1 MSLGANLSSG
11 YTNNLNQAA
20 IKCGIPVVVQKECS
34 NACSNE
40 PPGPKNVQIPS
51 LIIPKVCPPP
61 TPAEFARYPKV
72 AVPCSVYTEALSTPN
87 GRCAALPAPTARF
100 AQYNR
105 YQPPLPCAPLPQS
118 ANMAGI
124 SKPSTRLCNITIP
137 S

>member
-11 YTNNLNQAA
+11 YTYNLNQAA
-20 IKCGIPVVVQKECS
+20 IKCGIANVVQKECS

-51 LIIPKVCPPP
+51 LALLNTCPPP
-61 TPAEFARYPKV
+61 TAAQFALFPKV
-72 AVPCSVYTEALSTPN
+72 AVPCSVYTEARSIPN
-87 GRCAALPAPTARF
+87 GRCAALPEPTARF

-105 YQPPLPCAPLPQS
+105 YQPPVPCAPLPQS